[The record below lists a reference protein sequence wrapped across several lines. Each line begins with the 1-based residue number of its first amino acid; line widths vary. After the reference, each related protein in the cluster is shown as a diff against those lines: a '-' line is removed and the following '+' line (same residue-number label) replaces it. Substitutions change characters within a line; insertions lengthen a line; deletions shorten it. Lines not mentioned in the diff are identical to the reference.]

1 MSETTIATNN
11 ALTQKLYEERLF
23 RDVVKESYFSRFMGR
38 DANSMVHVKTDLE
51 AKKGDQIFYGLRM
64 RLAGAGV
71 EGDAVLEGN
80 EEDLTTHSDSVT
92 LQHYRHAVKDNG
104 ALTRQRAVFDVDK
117 ESELA
122 LKDWGNEKIDLICFT
137 AILDSPTKTFFKN
150 GTTGAIS
157 ADSAANAKLSLTEA
171 NSKLTPALM
180 AALKAYAKTGG
191 NRQIIPIRPIKVDG
205 VNYYVLL
212 THNDCLY
219 DLTNDATFQQAMR
232 EAKERGSEN
241 PLFRGSFAIWNN
253 VVVHEHEN
261 CTIAT
266 DGGGAAVP
274 WAKSVFMGA
283 QALMFAF
290 GQRPKF
296 IEKNFDYENKHGK
309 AWSVMAKAKKPV
321 FNSID
326 FGSLGVYLARTN
338 ISGL

>member
-1 MSETTIATNN
+1 MAETTIATNN
-11 ALTQKLYEERLF
+11 SLTQKLYEEKLF

-38 DANSMVHVKTDLE
+38 DSNSMVHVKTDLE
-51 AKKGDQIFYGLRM
+51 GKQGDQIYYGLRM
-64 RLAGAGV
+64 RLSGAGV
-71 EGDAVLEGN
+71 TGEAILEGN
-80 EEDLTTHSDSVT
+80 EEDLTTYSDSIT
-92 LQHYRHAVKDNG
+92 LEQYRHAVKDNG
-104 ALTRQRAVFDVDK
+104 ALTRKRAVFDVDE

-137 AILDSPTKTFFKN
+137 AVLDSPTKVFYRD
-150 GTTGAIS
+150 GVAGAIS
-157 ADSAANAKLSLTEA
+157 AGSAATAKAALTAA
-171 NSKLTPALM
+171 NSTLTPSLL

-191 NRQIIPIRPIKVDG
+191 NRSIVPIRPIKVDG

-212 THNDCLY
+212 THSDALY

-232 EAKERGSEN
+232 EAKERGSQN
-241 PLFRGSFAIWNN
+241 PLFRGSFAIWQN

-274 WAKSVFMGA
+274 WCKSVFLGA
-283 QALMFAF
+283 QSLLF
-290 GQRPKF
+290 GFGSRPKL

-309 AWSVMAKAKKPV
+309 AWAVIAKSKKAV

-326 FGSLGVYLARTN
+326 YGSLGVYLARTN